1 MTEESIAATVEEL
14 SAEAQSQDGDVAS
27 MKHPEEVIHGAAD
40 ESKRQKAAA
49 AASTDAPAP
58 QQSQQECINYFLFFR
73 YNHIAHKPYRAMHY
87 LLVKVRV
94 PIGVGEVVA
103 TGEVAYCHNGMYGEF
118 GKKWYSS
125 GFHGEANV
133 KVRPNENLCCG
144 VEFVVESVKFH
155 YLGKNY
161 DARKLNLG
169 LPFPGRVREQIAYHE
184 GRKHKNP
191 YWAVAPGTHWAILSR
206 CTPESHKD
214 YDRVLHFLLNLG
226 EIPLGEERAKISF
239 WR

>member
-1 MTEESIAATVEEL
+1 MTEKSIAATVEEL

-133 KVRPNENLCCG
+133 KVRPNENLRCG
-144 VEFVVESVKFH
+144 VEFV
-155 YLGKNY
+155 
-161 DARKLNLG
+161 R
-169 LPFPGRVREQIAYHE
+169 
-184 GRKHKNP
+184 
-191 YWAVAPGTHWAILSR
+191 WAILSR
-206 CTPESHKD
+206 RTPESHKD
-214 YDRVLHFLLNLG
+214 YDRVLHFFI
-226 EIPLGEERAKISF
+226 EP
-239 WR
+239 W

>member
-1 MTEESIAATVEEL
+1 MTEESIAEEEL

-27 MKHPEEVIHGAAD
+27 MEHPEEVIHGAAD
-40 ESKRQKAAA
+40 A
-49 AASTDAPAP
+49 AASTDAPVP

-118 GKKWYSS
+118 GKTWYSS

-133 KVRPNENLCCG
+133 KVRPNESLCCG

-155 YLGKNY
+155 FSEPPITWTS
-161 DARKLNLG
+161 D
-169 LPFPGRVREQIAYHE
+169 
-184 GRKHKNP
+184 
-191 YWAVAPGTHWAILSR
+191 
-206 CTPESHKD
+206 
-214 YDRVLHFLLNLG
+214 
-226 EIPLGEERAKISF
+226 EERVN
-239 WR
+239 